1 MALLIVFALVTMY
14 AIVLTVFHMK
24 QQKEVE
30 ELREDNSYADREL
43 TYYRGKVIV
52 LERKLTRAQE
62 NAEADWIA
70 CKANEKKLE
79 KTIKE
84 TARVNER
91 LIQINNKLMERIKR
105 VTP

>member
-14 AIVLTVFHMK
+14 AIVLTAFHMK

-30 ELREDNSYADREL
+30 DLREDNSSADREL

-70 CKANEKKLE
+70 CKATEKKLE
-79 KTIKE
+79 AALKE
-84 TARVNER
+84 VTRDKDR